1 MLYQV
6 ELSLDSNKTALA
18 LIADHLIPSVF
29 NLEAFLFKIFDGGKT
44 NTDKYNQSKKLI
56 SDIIGSSLGV
66 EAQAKGT
73 EEYINQTVEKWG
85 NGCSELLKTYHP
97 FLNDALQSNFRV
109 LIGLTDDCSG
119 LNVNVL
125 KLEAYILKTFSD
137 QNSGLENYIRSRE
150 LIRKIISLSLELTT
164 HVTHTGRCLNSLLA
178 PSASVHTKKRRATM
192 KRKEIMEMYSEF

>member
-1 MLYQV
+1 M
-6 ELSLDSNKTALA
+6 
-18 LIADHLIPSVF
+18 
-29 NLEAFLFKIFDGGKT
+29 
-44 NTDKYNQSKKLI
+44 
-56 SDIIGSSLGV
+56 
-66 EAQAKGT
+66 
-73 EEYINQTVEKWG
+73 
-85 NGCSELLKTYHP
+85 
-97 FLNDALQSNFRV
+97 NDALQSNFRV

-125 KLEAYILKTFSD
+125 KLEAFILKTFSD

-178 PSASVHTKKRRATM
+178 PSASVHTKKGRATM